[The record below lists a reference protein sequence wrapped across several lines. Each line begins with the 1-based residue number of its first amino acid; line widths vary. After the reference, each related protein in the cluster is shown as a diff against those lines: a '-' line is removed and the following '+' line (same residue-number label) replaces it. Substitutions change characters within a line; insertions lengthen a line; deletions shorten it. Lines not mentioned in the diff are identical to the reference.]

1 MTVVLTRKGRDPL
14 FCSVE
19 QKTPMNADDTLM
31 NADEKYLRNLRHIR
45 VICAFDLM
53 VKRGEAAT
61 GAAWL
66 SSARAVRRSL
76 NWGNER
82 NPYRQL
88 QVFDETALP
97 FAH

>member
-1 MTVVLTRKGRDPL
+1 
-14 FCSVE
+14 
-19 QKTPMNADDTLM
+19 
-31 NADEKYLRNLRHIR
+31 
-45 VICAFDLM
+45 M
-53 VKRGEAAT
+53 VKSGEAAT

-88 QVFDETALP
+88 QVFDETAQPRAREARSSGKLKVRKVHKV
-97 FAH
+97 FYFITFNFINFELEHFVLCGLGGRRG

>member
-19 QKTPMNADDTLM
+19 QKTPM

-88 QVFDETALP
+88 QVFDETAQP